1 MVRTGRA
8 LILISLPLL
17 AACGAE
23 SRPRLSDSGPRLEEP
38 APRLDK
44 KEDLHGAV
52 LKAVGR
58 QTFVGPSAFRCVL
71 HDEKGLQINFRTG
84 DPEIP
89 AVAVRIED
97 FQGEGPYRARLFVT
111 GRNRTGALVRSL
123 GEAEIQVKQE
133 ELPAATGGALRLDG
147 SFHGIYGGEA
157 GKGSVQGRFGDCSY
171 LPRAD
176 ESEPAAESTAAA
188 GP

>member
-8 LILISLPLL
+8 FILLTGLPLL
-17 AACGAE
+17 AGCGAE
-23 SRPRLSDSGPRLEEP
+23 SPPRLNDSGLRLEEP
-38 APRLDK
+38 APSLGK
-44 KEDLHGAV
+44 KEDLHGAM
-52 LKAVGR
+52 LKAAGR
-58 QTFVGPSAFRCVL
+58 QTFAGPTAFRCVL

-84 DPEIP
+84 DPELP

-111 GRNRTGALVRSL
+111 GRNRTGALVSSL
-123 GEAEIQVKQE
+123 GEAEVQVRKE
-133 ELPAATGGALRLDG
+133 APANGNGALLLDG
-147 SFHGIYGGEA
+147 SFQGTYGGEA

-171 LPRAD
+171 LLRED
-176 ESEPAAESTAAA
+176 EAVPAESTTAT

>member
-1 MVRTGRA
+1 MARTARA
-8 LILISLPLL
+8 VILLIGIPVL

-23 SRPRLSDSGPRLEEP
+23 SPPRLNDSGPRLEEP
-38 APRLDK
+38 APRLGK

-58 QTFVGPSAFRCVL
+58 QTFAGPTAFRCVL
-71 HDEKGLQINFRTG
+71 HEEKGLQINFRTG

-111 GRNRTGALVRSL
+111 GRNRTGALVSSL
-123 GEAEIQVKQE
+123 GEAEVEVRKE
-133 ELPAATGGALRLDG
+133 APASGDGALLLDG
-147 SFHGIYGGEA
+147 SFHGLYGGQA

-171 LPRAD
+171 LPRH
-176 ESEPAAESTAAA
+176 EETVPSAESTVATA
-188 GP
+188 P

>member
-1 MVRTGRA
+1 MRIGRA
-8 LILISLPLL
+8 LTLLVGLPLL

-23 SRPRLSDSGPRLEEP
+23 SPPRLNDSGPRLEEP
-38 APRLDK
+38 APLGK

-52 LKAVGR
+52 LKAAGR
-58 QTFVGPSAFRCVL
+58 QTFAGPTAFRCVL

-97 FQGEGPYRARLFVT
+97 FHGEGPYRARLFIT
-111 GRNRTGALVRSL
+111 GRNRTGALVSSL
-123 GEAEIQVKQE
+123 GEAEIEVRQE
-133 ELPAATGGALRLDG
+133 APPSEAGALLLDG
-147 SFHGIYGGEA
+147 SFHGSYGGAA

-171 LPRAD
+171 LPPPD
-176 ESEPAAESTAAA
+176 EAAPSAESTAT